1 MRIASSLLAAHVMAA
16 FFGYSCTC
24 LSDRKPCLCE
34 PRITRK
40 GPFLAPHPSKW
51 MRIVS
56 IRETISELGRTWLTP
71 ALIDHGPQPGISF
84 RSMTEI
90 TQS

>member
-1 MRIASSLLAAHVMAA
+1 
-16 FFGYSCTC
+16 
-24 LSDRKPCLCE
+24 
-34 PRITRK
+34 
-40 GPFLAPHPSKW
+40 
-51 MRIVS
+51 
-56 IRETISELGRTWLTP
+56 LTP